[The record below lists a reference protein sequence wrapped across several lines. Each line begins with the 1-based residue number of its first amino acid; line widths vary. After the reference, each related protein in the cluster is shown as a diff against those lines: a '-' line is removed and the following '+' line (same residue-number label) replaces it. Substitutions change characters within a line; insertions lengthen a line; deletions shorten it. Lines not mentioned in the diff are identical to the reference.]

1 MELTEGRESFAA
13 LRKSDGIYIDKTAYL
28 KDLMMRRA
36 DKPGEGG
43 GKRAVTLFTRPRRFG
58 KTLTLSMIESFF
70 ALNYQNPGDNSKAQK
85 LFEGLAISEDKEF
98 CRLHLGQ
105 YPVVNVS
112 LKSVEGQ
119 DFASATGSLLG
130 LMGNLYRSF
139 DFLLQQEQ
147 LDTYSKDYIDY
158 LISLSQV
165 RDYDNWFLTHRNDAV
180 LKLKSS
186 LSELT
191 RMLEKTFHRKV
202 IVLVDEY
209 DVPLQKA
216 KAGGYYDE
224 MLDIIRGM
232 FGNVFKTNDSLLMGI
247 VTGCLRISRES
258 IFTGI
263 NNFSVFSVFTYRF
276 RGFIGF
282 TKEETV
288 KLLKDLGLSA
298 HEKTVMDWYEG
309 YNFSGLSMLC
319 PWSVLM
325 FCAQDADSP
334 EQFTPQNF
342 WANTSGNDII
352 EICMRRK
359 NAQDSERLQ
368 HLLDGGTEL
377 IDFPDYNT
385 YPELDEHSS
394 FDIMLGMMLHT
405 GYLTAVN
412 VIDNKE
418 VEVKIPN
425 KEALGCFEKKARFLF
440 GKENPQWLS
449 AAYSLKDALFMGDTA
464 QVQSVINTL
473 LINFVSVRDYGYESF
488 YHGFLLG
495 VLSITADS
503 SLHLASNQESGK
515 GFSDI
520 TLSHKLNKRAVIIEL
535 KKMSPDDEADTLCAA
550 ALKQIEECRYA
561 YPFEQKGYE
570 IFKYGI
576 AFLGKECLVAKA

>member
-1 MELTEGRESFAA
+1 
-13 LRKSDGIYIDKTAYL
+13 
-28 KDLMMRRA
+28 
-36 DKPGEGG
+36 
-43 GKRAVTLFTRPRRFG
+43 
-58 KTLTLSMIESFF
+58 
-70 ALNYQNPGDNSKAQK
+70 
-85 LFEGLAISEDKEF
+85 
-98 CRLHLGQ
+98 
-105 YPVVNVS
+105 
-112 LKSVEGQ
+112 
-119 DFASATGSLLG
+119 
-130 LMGNLYRSF
+130 
-139 DFLLQQEQ
+139 
-147 LDTYSKDYIDY
+147 
-158 LISLSQV
+158 
-165 RDYDNWFLTHRNDAV
+165 
-180 LKLKSS
+180 
-186 LSELT
+186 
-191 RMLEKTFHRKV
+191 
-202 IVLVDEY
+202 
-209 DVPLQKA
+209 
-216 KAGGYYDE
+216 
-224 MLDIIRGM
+224 
-232 FGNVFKTNDSLLMGI
+232 
-247 VTGCLRISRES
+247 
-258 IFTGI
+258 
-263 NNFSVFSVFTYRF
+263 
-276 RGFIGF
+276 
-282 TKEETV
+282 
-288 KLLKDLGLSA
+288 
-298 HEKTVMDWYEG
+298 
-309 YNFSGLSMLC
+309 
-319 PWSVLM
+319 
-325 FCAQDADSP
+325 
-334 EQFTPQNF
+334 
-342 WANTSGNDII
+342 
-352 EICMRRK
+352 
-359 NAQDSERLQ
+359 
-368 HLLDGGTEL
+368 
-377 IDFPDYNT
+377 
-385 YPELDEHSS
+385 LDEHSS